1 MSRMKLKLSGSFS
14 QLNEVVRIVSPGGLW
29 VRGIDC
35 EYYTRRGPIIRY
47 RPIGIVTVHGDAGPA
62 GQLFD
67 SLFRA
72 LKNRQLIRGDRNADH
87 GR

>member
-1 MSRMKLKLSGSFS
+1 MKLKLSGSFS
-14 QLNEVVRIVSPGGLW
+14 QLREIVRIVSPGGLW

-35 EYYTRRGPIIRY
+35 EYYTRRGPKIRY
-47 RPIGIVTVHGDAGPA
+47 RPIGIVTVHGKAGPA

-67 SLFRA
+67 NLFRA
-72 LKNRQLIRGDRNADH
+72 LKDRQLIRSDRNDDD